1 MLSPGAHTL
10 LQIVLRTG
18 VIYFLVLIGIRL
30 SGKREVGQMTPF
42 QNNSP
47 LAVTEA
53 YVALTKSW
61 TTSLASMPQA
71 VIGPASAVHKGK
83 LYCIGGANSGIFG
96 QGVPYDKV
104 QIYQP

>member
-1 MLSPGAHTL
+1 MEA
-10 LQIVLRTG
+10 
-18 VIYFLVLIGIRL
+18 
-30 SGKREVGQMTPF
+30 
-42 QNNSP
+42 
-47 LAVTEA
+47 EA